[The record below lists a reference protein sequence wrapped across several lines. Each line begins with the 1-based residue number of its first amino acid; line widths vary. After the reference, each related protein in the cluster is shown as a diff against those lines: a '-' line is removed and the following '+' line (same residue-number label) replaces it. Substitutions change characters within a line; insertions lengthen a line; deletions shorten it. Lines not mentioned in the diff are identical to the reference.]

1 MKTLATF
8 ATLDEAH
15 ALRVALEGED
25 IPAVVQGEHS
35 VGIIAGGVA
44 VAILNDADSDRA
56 HEVLQR
62 MQVGARPNK
71 RLKLSGALK

>member
-8 ATLDEAH
+8 ADLAQAH
-15 ALRVALEGED
+15 ALRVALEGQD

-35 VGIIAGGVA
+35 VGIIAGGVT

-56 HEVLQR
+56 QGVLHR
-62 MQVGARPNK
+62 FTADSAGGA
-71 RLKLSGALK
+71 A